1 MAYPTVSAAYGFKPI
16 NRLDG
21 LPYAGATRQFPIAYN
36 YNTSIFY
43 GDLVDISSGV
53 VVRSAITSATTT
65 SAVAGTIGVF
75 MGCTYTNPST
85 GQRIWAQYYP
95 ANTLAQDISAFVV
108 DDPKAVFKVAVI
120 SQSGSVS
127 NTATAIGYA
136 SPAVVGSNV
145 YAVTGTAG
153 STTTGDGKSG
163 VSGDNPTNGS
173 GLKVVTTALPFRVV
187 AVVPETALTVTAS
200 GTSSS
205 TTVTLSAADS
215 SIKAGMQFVVAG
227 VANAGAGDYNLV
239 TNVNGTTV
247 TISKAVTIS
256 SAATLT
262 FVGYPEVIVKWNQGY
277 HSYENSTGA

>member
-85 GQRIWAQYYP
+85 GQRLWAQYYP